1 MKTYKHNT
9 GYSYI
14 SIWRTEWAVE
24 SQKVLHLN
32 YTGDFTQMVY
42 GVRIKQWSTILALVD
57 FRECKTADI
66 LINAVSFGTYTFTFE
81 YVYIATG
88 GSTWITHSISTFS
101 ITINQKT
108 IINTDV
114 VPRCTGQV
122 LDIDNNTTLF
132 TPPTINLLTENIT
145 QTLIWGYKGAES
157 LNFSMRINVNN
168 VITTLTT
175 KSERFGTNNT
185 KTRWFYTSI
194 STQTAIKIQN
204 GGVLEILDADSNVVW
219 RGGRVCSL
227 GNVNTAANDV
237 LQCQSN
243 NFSTNNR
250 NPFILVGI
258 IEDSAEFEPA
268 EFNSDRYRVGDT
280 FEGLKVYND
289 TTIIH
294 TIQVPNLTM
303 YDIWLYTALLAN
315 CPRYI
320 LTNHTLNFQNEQS
333 IYYVKKW
340 NVEQPTERDNGVLT
354 ITLLRYGND

>member
-1 MKTYKHNT
+1 MKIYEHNT

-42 GVRIKQWSTILALVD
+42 GVRIKQESTILALVD

-66 LINAVSFGTYTFTFE
+66 LINAVSFGNYTFTFE

-88 GSTWITHSISTFS
+88 GSTWITHSTSTFS

-122 LDIDNNTTLF
+122 VDIDNNTTLF
-132 TPPTINLLTENIT
+132 TPPTINLLTANIT

-157 LNFSMRINVNN
+157 LDFSMRINVND

-175 KSERFGTNNT
+175 KSKKFGTNNT
-185 KTRWFYTSI
+185 KTRWFFTSI
-194 STQTAIKIQN
+194 STQNATKILN

-219 RGGRVCSL
+219 RGGRVRSL
-227 GNVNTAANDV
+227 GNTSANDV
-237 LQCQSN
+237 LQCVYN
-243 NFSTNNR
+243 NFSSGSIA
-250 NPFILVGI
+250 FILVGV
-258 IEDSAEFEPA
+258 IEDDAEFEPA
-268 EFNSDRYRVGDT
+268 EYNSDRYRVGDT
-280 FEGLKVYND
+280 FEGLKVYNN
-289 TTIIH
+289 TTITH

-340 NVEQPTERDNGVLT
+340 NVEQPTEKDNGVLT
-354 ITLLRYGND
+354 ITLQRYGNN

>member
-1 MKTYKHNT
+1 MKIYEHNT

-42 GVRIKQWSTILALVD
+42 GVRIKQESTILALVD

-66 LINAVSFGTYTFTFE
+66 LINAVSFGNYTFTFE

-88 GSTWITHSISTFS
+88 GSTWITHSTSTFS

-122 LDIDNNTTLF
+122 VDIDNNTTLF
-132 TPPTINLLTENIT
+132 TPPTINLLTANIT

-157 LNFSMRINVNN
+157 LDFSMRINVND

-175 KSERFGTNNT
+175 KSEKFGTNNT
-185 KTRWFYTSI
+185 KTRWFFTSI
-194 STQTAIKIQN
+194 STQNATKILN

-219 RGGRVCSL
+219 RGGRVRSL
-227 GNVNTAANDV
+227 GNTSANDV
-237 LQCQSN
+237 LQCVYN
-243 NFSTNNR
+243 NFSSGSIA
-250 NPFILVGI
+250 FILVGV
-258 IEDSAEFEPA
+258 IEDDAEFEPA
-268 EFNSDRYRVGDT
+268 EYNSDRYRVGDT
-280 FEGLKVYND
+280 FEGLKVYNN
-289 TTIIH
+289 TTITH

-340 NVEQPTERDNGVLT
+340 NVEQPTEKDNGVLT
-354 ITLLRYGND
+354 ITLQRYGNN